1 MKNPESIISELV
13 RKMNNLRNGNHSIKA
28 WLTIGKK
35 DDINKIENENEK
47 KNLDKIISQGYNEED
62 NMLGDKFE
70 EDIIEDLD
78 FIINDN
84 DIIE

>member
-1 MKNPESIISELV
+1 
-13 RKMNNLRNGNHSIKA
+13 MNNLRNGNHSITA

-35 DDINKIENENEK
+35 TDKIENENQNEK
-47 KNLDKIISQGYNEED
+47 ENLDKIISQDYNEED

-78 FIINDN
+78 IIINDN

>member
-1 MKNPESIISELV
+1 
-13 RKMNNLRNGNHSIKA
+13 MNNLRNGNHSIKA

-35 DDINKIENENEK
+35 TDKIENENEK
-47 KNLDKIISQGYNEED
+47 KNLDKIISQDYNEED